1 MAQYILTGEKPA
13 DMEPFAFER
22 FAQGKEIR
30 PHYSSSG
37 VLG

>member
-1 MAQYILTGEKPA
+1 MAQLVMTGNTPD
-13 DMEPFAFER
+13 DMLHFAYER

-30 PHYSSSG
+30 PHYSSG

>member
-1 MAQYILTGEKPA
+1 MAQYILTGEKPV
-13 DMEPFAFER
+13 DIEHFTYER

-30 PHYSSSG
+30 PRYSSG